1 MNTIGSHGIYK
12 CPLLLMSNRDV
23 VHTVTEEAWSEV
35 EACSEHNKLFIF
47 ISQQFVCF
55 DVFVFT
61 DFAL

>member
-1 MNTIGSHGIYK
+1 M
-12 CPLLLMSNRDV
+12 PNRDV